1 MPTDCKTCSVC
12 EAVLGKEMFA
22 TKRNQCRDCDNS
34 TESLQRLMRTKWASQ
49 YKTKYKELRKDIPKW
64 NRIVMA
70 HRTSSRS
77 SKGRSLTVEVEQLL
91 SESTKAKV
99 HRRIR
104 PKKKMSWPCFQAHF
118 SKAKHGGYSVPQLIE
133 RWDNLMATQTPC
145 DQAGVQGGVTGYKRF
160 RVELSDG
167 SASES
172 ESAEVQKF
180 TRGKRAKARMNEQ
193 DVQAIVDGPRTSL
206 AVTCSCSHSHFQSLA
221 LALTVTCSCSP
232 GTSLAVTCNLS
243 AVTCS
248 CSSPEHTVAELWCP
262 RSKLMSQV

>member
-22 TKRNQCRDCDNS
+22 TKGSQCKDCDNS
-34 TESLQRLMRTKWASQ
+34 TESLQRLMRTKWAGQ
-49 YKTKYKELRKDIPKW
+49 YKTRYKELRKDIPKW

-77 SKGRSLTVEVEQLL
+77 AKGRSLTVEVEQLL
-91 SESTKAKV
+91 SESTKAKI

-104 PKKKMSWPCFQAHF
+104 PKQKMTWPCFQSHF
-118 SKAKHGGYSVPQLIE
+118 SKAKHGGYSIPQLLE
-133 RWDNLMATQTPC
+133 RWANVTKSQSHC
-145 DQAGVQGGVTGYKRF
+145 DEMGVVGGVTGHKRY

-180 TRGKRAKARMNEQ
+180 TRGKKAKARMDEQ
-193 DVQAIVDGPRTSL
+193 DIQAMLDGPRTSL